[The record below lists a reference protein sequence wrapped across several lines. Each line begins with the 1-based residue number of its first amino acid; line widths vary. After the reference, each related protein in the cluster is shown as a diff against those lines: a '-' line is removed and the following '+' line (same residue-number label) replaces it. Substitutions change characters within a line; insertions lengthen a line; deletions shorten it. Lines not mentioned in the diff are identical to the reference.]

1 MSMALLQASWPF
13 ARQSLAGR
21 RGRTILLVVA
31 VMLASALVVATSCGI
46 ATVESSIENGITR
59 ALGAS
64 DARVVHRYA
73 STFPAETLARLRA
86 LPDVDLA
93 CGRLFGSLTL
103 VRADGREGTDG
114 PPRRVTVDARGT
126 EAPEPPQLRE
136 VEMSVGRRPESDGEI
151 LLDPASAEMLDAK
164 VGDALR
170 VERFGEPIEL
180 NVVGIY
186 KRVKLGALQRP
197 LVELSRRTLA
207 LASNRDDEITSAVLV
222 LRKNTDV
229 SAWVERN
236 KGVVVEPLLL
246 ETSEKVKTGLDRQL
260 LATRL
265 GFVLAAS
272 IAFLSCSFIV
282 AVGLTT
288 AVTEQQ
294 REMAIARCIGAARSQ
309 LFGGQVIVGAVISL
323 VGGLLGLPLGI
334 ALAWILVE
342 YWREYLKPGLTIPPV
357 GLALAVTG
365 SLLAGV
371 LGAAYPA
378 WQASRVTPM
387 EALTVRARPPRPR
400 GLVACVS
407 IGAACIAAQFALLLV
422 PDVQLRFWAYAIAGI
437 ALLHIGYFVLAPVAL
452 TVISLVFGGVIE
464 RLFRL
469 PKGLLRSSVRSMP
482 YRLGFTAG
490 ALMVGMSIL
499 VSTWSNASSV
509 LNEFQD
515 RIRFADGF
523 VFCTSGLSER
533 KQEIVNALP
542 GVEASCPVGY
552 LPVRLAK
559 GETLGVDGLG
569 PPSVVCVG
577 FDPERFLALNRLEF
591 LRGTAEDAIPKLKRG
606 NAVLIAEAFHLARG
620 LDVGDTIGLGG
631 TAGDVRFEIAGVV
644 SSAGLD
650 IATQFFGM
658 RTIYMEHAAS
668 CVFMDFD
675 AVKQHFGTRDAFI
688 MQLRL
693 DPSRDAALDDELSR
707 AVAEQIPGATFTS
720 GRAIR
725 ATLDDIGTTGLAVT
739 SSVAFAALIL
749 ACFGVGNVVAAGIA
763 SRRHEFG
770 VLRAVGGANSLLPRL
785 VLGEALLMAIAAA
798 CVGTTLGMHLA
809 VMGTVWHLALAGMQ
823 THIAWPWIPGSI
835 GWAVTALMTL
845 AAALPAALSLL
856 RVSPRALLASRS

>member
-1 MSMALLQASWPF
+1 MAVLRASWPF

-31 VMLASALVVATSCGI
+31 VMLASALVVATSCGV
-46 ATVESSIENGITR
+46 ATVERSVEDSVNR
-59 ALGAS
+59 ALGAT

-73 STFPAETLARLRA
+73 AAFPADVIEKLRA
-86 LPDVDLA
+86 LPDVDVV

-103 VRADGREGTDG
+103 TRADGKPGTDG
-114 PPRRVTVDARGT
+114 RPRRVTVEARGT
-126 EAPEPPQLRE
+126 DAPEHPRLRE
-136 VEMSVGRRPESDGEI
+136 ITLDKGRRPERDNEI
-151 LLDPASAEMLDAK
+151 LLDPTSAATLSVEL
-164 VGDALR
+164 GDALR

-180 NVVGIY
+180 TVVGVY
-186 KRVKLGALQRP
+186 KRAKLGALQRP

-207 LASNRDDEITSAVLV
+207 AASNREDEITAALV
-222 LRKNTDV
+222 LLKPNVDV
-229 SAWVERN
+229 NAWLERN
-236 KGVVVEPLLL
+236 KSVVEDPLLL
-246 ETSEKVKTGLDRQL
+246 EAAEKVKTGLDRQM

-272 IAFLSCSFIV
+272 IAFLSCAFIV

-294 REMAIARCIGAARSQ
+294 REMAIARCVGAGRGQ
-309 LFGGQVIVGAVISL
+309 LFGGQVIVGACISV
-323 VGGLLGLPLGI
+323 VGGLLGLPLGV
-334 ALAWILVE
+334 ALAWALVHH
-342 YWREYLKPGLTIPPV
+342 WREFLKPGLAVSPAGLVLAIV
-357 GLALAVTG
+357 GSV
-365 SLLAGV
+365 LAGV

-387 EALTVRARPPRPR
+387 AALTIRARPPRP
-400 GLVACVS
+400 GGLGACVALGVALVAM
-407 IGAACIAAQFALLLV
+407 QLALLFL
-422 PDVQLRFWAYAIAGI
+422 PDVQWRFWAYAIVGI
-437 ALLHIGYFVLAPVAL
+437 ASLHVAYFLLAPVAL
-452 TVISLVFGGVIE
+452 TVIAAILGGAIE
-464 RLFRL
+464 RLVAL
-469 PKGLLRSSVRSMP
+469 PRGLLRTSVRSMP

-509 LNEFQD
+509 LNEFRD

-523 VFCTSGLSER
+523 VFCSSGLSEK
-533 KQEIVNALP
+533 KQAIIEALP

-577 FDPERFLALNRLEF
+577 FDPERFLALNRLDF
-591 LRGTAEDAIPKLKRG
+591 IRGTPEDALPKLRRG
-606 NAVLIAEAFHLARG
+606 DAVLVAEQFLVARG

-631 TAGDVRFEIAGVV
+631 TAGDTRFEIAGVV

-658 RTIYMEHAAS
+658 RAIYMEHAAS

-675 AVKQHFGTRDAFI
+675 AVKRHFGTRDAFI

-693 DPSRDAALDDELSR
+693 DPSRDASFDEELKR
-707 AVAEQIPGATFTS
+707 TIEEKVPGATYTS
-720 GRAIR
+720 GRSIR
-725 ATLDDIGTTGLAVT
+725 AALDEIGDTALAVT
-739 SSVAFAALIL
+739 SSVAFAALVL

-770 VLRAVGGANSLLPRL
+770 VLRAVGGSASLLPRL
-785 VLGEALLMAIAAA
+785 VLGEALLMALAAA
-798 CVGTTLGMHLA
+798 TVGTGLGMHLA
-809 VMGTVWHLALAGMQ
+809 TMGTVWHRDLAGVP
-823 THIAWPWIPGSI
+823 THLVAPWIPATI
-835 GWAVTALMTL
+835 GWLVTASMTV

-856 RVSPRALLASRS
+856 RVSPRALLATRS